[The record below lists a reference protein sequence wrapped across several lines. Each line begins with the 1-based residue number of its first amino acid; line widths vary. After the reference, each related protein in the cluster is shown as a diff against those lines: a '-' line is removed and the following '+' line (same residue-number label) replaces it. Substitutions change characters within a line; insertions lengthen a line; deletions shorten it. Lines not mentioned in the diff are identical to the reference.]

1 MQKLLFLLFFCCLSA
16 NVNAQKTIADA
27 EIDTFALIQ
36 KTLVHYTEPAF
47 LDTLKGEQT
56 EAVTTI
62 FYTKMHSDSIL
73 RNAFVWNSNEKTL
86 AYQDIDLRKVKMQN
100 GLYNLQLV
108 EVKKENDNIG
118 INFKTAC
125 DNPPASTKWVKKRA
139 FNCCGAVN
147 PEDCFT
153 WCLVEI
159 HITNCGITQKDD
171 NGFYYNANIPISC
184 SLLDAVFKYNTSTA
198 TYEMQPFARQNERRD
213 WYAKRFL
220 KTKTIRQEP
229 QSIRVQ
235 KTACFGGNAR

>member
-1 MQKLLFLLFFCCLSA
+1 MKRLLFLFFGCLSA
-16 NVNAQKTIADA
+16 NANAQTTVADA

-36 KTLVHYTEPAF
+36 KTLAHYTEPVF

-62 FYTKMHSDSIL
+62 FYTKMHRDSIL
-73 RNAFVWNSNEKTL
+73 RNAFVWDSNEKTL

-125 DNPPASTKWVKKRA
+125 DNPPASVKWVKKRA
-139 FNCCGAVN
+139 SNCCWN

-153 WCLVEI
+153 WCLIEI
-159 HITNCGITQKDD
+159 PVKDCSMPQKYDS
-171 NGFYYNANIPISC
+171 GFYCNTNESINC
-184 SLLDAVFKYNTSTA
+184 SLLDAVFKFNTSTA
-198 TYEMQPFARQNERRD
+198 AYEMQRFARQNERRD

-220 KTKTIRQEP
+220 KKKTIRQAP

-235 KTACFGGNAR
+235 KSACFGGNAR

>member
-1 MQKLLFLLFFCCLSA
+1 MKYLLFLFFACLSA
-16 NVNAQKTIADA
+16 NVNAQKTVADA

-36 KTLVHYTEPAF
+36 KTLAHYTEPLF

-73 RNAFVWNSNEKTL
+73 RNAFVWDSNEKSL

-108 EVKKENDNIG
+108 EVKKYSDNIG

-125 DNPPASTKWVKKRA
+125 DNPPASVKWVKKYLS
-139 FNCCGAVN
+139 NCCGAVL

-159 HITNCGITQKDD
+159 PVKDCNMSEKYD
-171 NGFYYNANIPISC
+171 NSFYYNANIPISC
-184 SLLDAVFKYNTSTA
+184 SPIDAVFKYNTSTA
-198 TYEMQPFARQNERRD
+198 TYEMQPFSRQNERRD

-220 KTKTIRQEP
+220 KTNSIPKEMSKTR
-229 QSIRVQ
+229 
-235 KTACFGGNAR
+235 ARRYTPLGRSR

>member
-1 MQKLLFLLFFCCLSA
+1 MKRLLFLLFFVCLSA
-16 NVNAQKTIADA
+16 NANAQTTIADT

-36 KTLVHYTEPAF
+36 KTLVYYTEPVF

-56 EAVTTI
+56 EAVTTT

-73 RNAFVWNSNEKTL
+73 RNAFVWDSNEKSL

-108 EVKKENDNIG
+108 EVKKDSGNIG

-125 DNPPASTKWVKKRA
+125 DYPTLSTKWVKKRSS
-139 FNCCGAVN
+139 NCCSAN
-147 PEDCFT
+147 QDDCFT

-159 HITNCGITQKDD
+159 PLNNCSITRKDD
-171 NGFYYNANIPISC
+171 NGFYYNTNESINC
-184 SLLDAVFKYNTSTA
+184 SRLDAVFKYNTSTA
-198 TYEMQPFARQNERRD
+198 AYEMQPFARQNERRE

-220 KTKTIRQEP
+220 KKK
-229 QSIRVQ
+229 S
-235 KTACFGGNAR
+235 N